1 MVRFILV
8 VAAKPHAS
16 LPPHNFFTNFP
27 CARATGSRMFAL
39 PNNHAGGSIL
49 GDWHSWLA
57 RFVHIEEVAGSSP
70 ASPTANAGSGFGISV
85 FLFWLP
91 NWLPN
96 KRKFGSDQV
105 MKWKRRSNGKK
116 TATVLF
122 WQKEASSSSVWVAV
136 QCFCRHLQLRTHPIL
151 TFAGSLLNFIHY
163 EHFLKK
169 TIALKSCN
177 MVFLQLKLTKALPNL
192 LSIITLRRVEL

>member
-1 MVRFILV
+1 MPAKAVKEAKHEDGSSGSRGAVGWKRELPENRQRHLETGIQDTGHVVRFILV

-39 PNNHAGGSIL
+39 PNNHAGVSIVM

-96 KRKFGSDQV
+96 KAKFFARLPA
-105 MKWKRRSNGKK
+105 WCNHWRSHH
-116 TATVLF
+116 L
-122 WQKEASSSSVWVAV
+122 ASSIFWY
-136 QCFCRHLQLRTHPIL
+136 RT
-151 TFAGSLLNFIHY
+151 A
-163 EHFLKK
+163 
-169 TIALKSCN
+169 
-177 MVFLQLKLTKALPNL
+177 
-192 LSIITLRRVEL
+192 